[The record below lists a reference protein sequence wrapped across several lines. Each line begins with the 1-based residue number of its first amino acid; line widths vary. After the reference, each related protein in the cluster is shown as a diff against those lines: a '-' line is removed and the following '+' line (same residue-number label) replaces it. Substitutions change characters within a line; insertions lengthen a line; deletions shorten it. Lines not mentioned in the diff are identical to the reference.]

1 MPEPTMPT
9 FGELPEDER
18 PDLTPIPFQ
27 IVGYDAEGEGETF
40 TFHAR
45 AAVPMGSLMKMLRGV
60 DDNGDMDTAA
70 IMQFLNEVLTAEDRD
85 RWTTTLD
92 RDDLA
97 FSATMLG
104 ELGEWLGEY
113 YMQRPL
119 RPRSARRAGS
129 RRTGTTSGAKSRA
142 SAGRTSG

>member
-1 MPEPTMPT
+1 MPDTTMPT

-27 IVGYDAEGEGETF
+27 IVGYDAEGEPSSF

-45 AAVPMGSLMKMLRGV
+45 ASVPMGSMMKMIRGV
-60 DDNGDMDTAA
+60 DAKGDMDTAA
-70 IMQFLNEVLTAEDRD
+70 IMQFLNEVLIADDRD

-104 ELGEWLGEY
+104 DLGEWLGEH
-113 YMQRPL
+113 YMNRPTP
-119 RPRSARRAGS
+119 PRSARRRGS
-129 RRTGTTSGAKSRA
+129 RPTRTTSGAGSRV
-142 SAGRTSG
+142 SAGLTSG